1 MQTIASITAIITLPL
16 IAVFLFVLNRRTKF
30 KQKIPRLK
38 RGENGCAHISNKNL
52 RVTALGDNQEY
63 FLCQICNEK
72 VKASEL
78 NN

>member
-1 MQTIASITAIITLPL
+1 MINTILLATVI
-16 IAVFLFVLNRRTKF
+16 FLLVLTKRS
-30 KQKIPRLK
+30 KLKPRVQKIRH
-38 RGENGCAHISNKNL
+38 GDNGCAHISNKNL

-63 FLCQICNEK
+63 FLCSLCNEK